1 MRPSCWGERPT
12 RHCAHPKLD
21 KPPGEEELAR
31 EAKRKA
37 LATTGRRRYF
47 GGSRVPA
54 GTAKHLQQRDQ
65 SHRGTGKAAAHCYTA
80 QDENRYGT
88 RVAPHTGGNGRE
100 NTGDGSRTLGH
111 VLNKIKQTTI
121 RQRLDYSPGTPPP
134 GRGITAPPRPDPSA
148 SPLAVPTLPVPV
160 APPPAGVLTDSR
172 LAL

>member
-65 SHRGTGKAAAHCYTA
+65 SHRGTGMAAAHCYTA
-80 QDENRYGT
+80 QDDNRYGT

-100 NTGDGSRTLGH
+100 SAGDGSRTLGH

-121 RQRLDYSPGTPPP
+121 RQHLDYSPGTPHHLGKGLQPHHAQIPP
-134 GRGITAPPRPDPSA
+134 QAPWLCLCCQSLLHLHQWA
-148 SPLAVPTLPVPV
+148 C
-160 APPPAGVLTDSR
+160 
-172 LAL
+172 